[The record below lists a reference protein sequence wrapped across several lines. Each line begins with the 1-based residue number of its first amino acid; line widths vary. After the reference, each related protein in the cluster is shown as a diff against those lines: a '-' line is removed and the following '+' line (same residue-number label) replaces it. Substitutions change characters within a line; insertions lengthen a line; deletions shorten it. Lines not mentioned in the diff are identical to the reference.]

1 VSTATTAPNR
11 KTGTKT
17 DTKTAPAPL
26 GEGAGEDAG
35 GAPTY
40 SKLAALAA
48 LLLVLAAAVWVL
60 WR

>member
-1 VSTATTAPNR
+1 LVDFVPDAVTTTATI
-11 KTGTKT
+11 
-17 DTKTAPAPL
+17 TKTAPV
-26 GEGAGEDAG
+26 GEGAG

-40 SKLAALAA
+40 SKLAAFAA